1 MLTTPLRHCF
11 LPVFLVLLSL
21 LVVSNQAVCQE
32 AQRPSESI
40 SVWPDLAPGETTK
53 LKGETLPFRPGE
65 NPPVVRVTGITQPTL
80 ACYLPDENPT
90 GAAVLILP
98 GGAFGRVVTN
108 KEGSEI
114 AEWLNRQG
122 IAAFVLSYRTI
133 ASDAEKDARELAWKK
148 PVQDAQRSLSLIRS
162 RADEWKLRKDRI
174 GIMGFS
180 AGGQAAARVICLDD
194 ARTYD
199 AADTVD
205 SESIR
210 PNFSLLV
217 YPWNLTVGKEASLL
231 PELTVPNDCG
241 PVFLVHTHDDS
252 ASSLSSALFY
262 VALKQ
267 KGVPAELHVFSN
279 GGHGYGMRPVEDSS
293 IATWPSLAEPWL
305 KRVLAE

>member
-1 MLTTPLRHCF
+1 
-11 LPVFLVLLSL
+11 
-21 LVVSNQAVCQE
+21 
-32 AQRPSESI
+32 
-40 SVWPDLAPGETTK
+40 
-53 LKGETLPFRPGE
+53 
-65 NPPVVRVTGITQPTL
+65 
-80 ACYLPDENPT
+80 
-90 GAAVLILP
+90 
-98 GGAFGRVVTN
+98 
-108 KEGSEI
+108 
-114 AEWLNRQG
+114 
-122 IAAFVLSYRTI
+122 
-133 ASDAEKDARELAWKK
+133 
-148 PVQDAQRSLSLIRS
+148 
-162 RADEWKLRKDRI
+162 
-174 GIMGFS
+174 
-180 AGGQAAARVICLDD
+180 VICLDD